1 MRSKYSK
8 SYAMEPKSRASSITH
23 DILLGL
29 SSGHNIGRVKRV
41 TADSNKENHINDSKI
56 ERRFSTKTG
65 SKTYL

>member
-8 SYAMEPKSRASSITH
+8 SYAMEPKTRLSTLTH
-23 DILLGL
+23 DILAGL
-29 SSGHNIGRVKRV
+29 SSGHNLSRVKRV